1 MRPVACAAGRHG
13 ALLHAALYLAADPT
27 DEDVD
32 PTDEKD
38 VYRDDPHPEQ
48 RSSVGAAP
56 KAGREQDGAHPPEH
70 RRPAQPT
77 ILTLCHVRLP
87 GGPCHQRC

>member
-48 RSSVGAAP
+48 RRTPTRAPQTSS
-56 KAGREQDGAHPPEH
+56 AHDSDALPCPTP
-70 RRPAQPT
+70 RRS
-77 ILTLCHVRLP
+77 LP
-87 GGPCHQRC
+87 SAMLKSPRTA